1 MDNELNFYI
10 TFYSFVLIYAVI
22 NMLLQSILFKRAG
35 VGAWKAFVPF
45 YGGFTLHKL
54 AFGEEAKWF
63 WFLNL
68 VLQDIYGIYQRY
80 SFVKSFEKSTGFA
93 ILAIFFPR
101 NICLYDKQNR
111 SVEYTSI
118 FIFILKMNRYSSFD
132 MNNCS

>member
-1 MDNELNFYI
+1 MFVDNELNFYI
-10 TFYSFVLIYAVI
+10 TFYSFVLIYVVI

-35 VGAWKAFVPF
+35 VEPWKAFVPF

-80 SFVKSFEKSTGFA
+80 SFVKSFGKSTSFA
-93 ILAIFFPR
+93 ILAIFFPTIT
-101 NICLYDKQNR
+101 NCILVFFDA
-111 SVEYTSI
+111 EYEGPQKHL
-118 FIFILKMNRYSSFD
+118 FMR
-132 MNNCS
+132 